1 MERLRIVVAGMV
13 AGHPGQGGATW
24 AVLQYVLG
32 LRALGHRVLLVEP
45 VERLDQPST
54 RYFENVTRRFD
65 LRGSAALAIHGT
77 RETVGLPYRR
87 LRAFAAGSDLLL
99 NISGVLRDDAVTA
112 PIGVRAYLDLDP
124 AFNQLWHAVEGIDRG
139 LDRHERFVT
148 VGLALGEPGCPIPT
162 CDRTWLKTVPPV
174 FMPSWEAAAS
184 PTEDAAFTTVGHW
197 RSYGSIDYHGVRYG
211 QKAHSVRE
219 LLDLPGRTQ
228 ERLALALAVHPGELA
243 DRQALSSHGWRL
255 LDPGRVAATPD
266 AYRAFIHGSKGE
278 FGIAKSG
285 YAISRCGWFSDRSAC
300 YLASG
305 RPVVAQDTGFS
316 HRIPCGPG
324 LRMFSTAEEAAD
336 ALAAVSADYAREAR
350 GARRLAE
357 AEFDSAVVLPRLLE
371 ALR

>member
-1 MERLRIVVAGMV
+1 MV

-45 VERLDQPST
+45 VERLDAAST
-54 RYFENVTRRFD
+54 CYFEDVMRRFD
-65 LRGSAALAIHGT
+65 LRDSAALVVSSTGQ
-77 RETVGLPYRR
+77 TVGLPYRR

-99 NISGVLRDDAVTA
+99 NISGTLRDDMLMA
-112 PIGVRAYLDLDP
+112 PIGVRVYVDLDP
-124 AFNQLWHAVEGIDRG
+124 AFNQLWHAVQGIDRG

-148 VGLALGEPGCPIPT
+148 VGLSLGEPRCPIPT
-162 CDRTWLKTVPPV
+162 CGRTWLKTVPPV
-174 FMPSWEAAAS
+174 FMPCWDAATS
-184 PTEDAAFTTVGHW
+184 PSEGAAFTTVGHW

-228 ERLALALAVHPGELA
+228 ERLALALAVHPDELA
-243 DRQALSSHGWRL
+243 DRRQLSRHGWRL

-278 FGIAKSG
+278 LGIAKSG
-285 YAISRCGWFSDRSAC
+285 YTISRSGWFSDRSAC

-305 RPVVAQDTGFS
+305 RPVVAQDTGFA
-316 HRIPCGPG
+316 HHIPCGPG
-324 LRMFSTAEEAAD
+324 LRTFSTAEEAAD
-336 ALAAVSADYAREAR
+336 ALAAVSADYAHEAR

-357 AEFDSAVVLPRLLE
+357 QEFDSAVVLGGLLE